1 LGGLPLA
8 FGKVDVVPKTCRL
21 KTSMDVQ
28 QITPGRR
35 GKYDLNY
42 SMYATPDQ
50 ESDKE
55 SKNILS
61 SSAFRLAEK
70 RYQRHLAQV
79 PKFKWVMGMHA
90 YRLSMVSFYTYIILK
105 HNNHQ

>member
-1 LGGLPLA
+1 MA
-8 FGKVDVVPKTCRL
+8 
-21 KTSMDVQ
+21 VQ
-28 QITPGRR
+28 HSTPVRR

-42 SMYATPDQ
+42 SMYTAADQ

-55 SKNILS
+55 AKDTLS

-90 YRLSMVSFYTYIILK
+90 YRLSLVSFFNIYNFK
-105 HNNHQ
+105 HDRYP